1 MADRA
6 QGSVAFTPIVT
17 ILADADA
24 DAVDAIH
31 HNIKGSLGGDCTFT
45 VADGDDNWFYAP
57 NVICTTTSDEL
68 FGASDNNTDL
78 VGASGDQSNGPN
90 EAAGTAVTFT
100 DDSLADCD
108 ADKVWFLFVKNT
120 GTSDTSNTTTTN
132 SVYLSF
138 DSSAA
143 GYNVADNIE
152 IPGMTAEG
160 ILKTK
165 IEFISEITSVDNL
178 SPFLLNSLLLIALLV
193 NLFQFQS
200 YSDNHSLLS
209 SKVITL
215 KPEFSFCVKENHTFI
230 SSGG

>member
-6 QGSVAFTPIVT
+6 QGAVSFTPVVT
-17 ILADADA
+17 IAADSDA

-31 HNIKGSLGGDCTFT
+31 HNINGSLGGNLTFT
-45 VADGDDNWFYAP
+45 VQDGDDNWFYAP

-90 EAAGTAVTFT
+90 EAVASAVTFT

-120 GTSDTSNTTTTN
+120 GTSDISNTATTN

-138 DSSAA
+138 DGTAA

-152 IPGMTAEG
+152 IKAGEAWMSNLAGPVMSNVFIMTGQARSAG
-160 ILKTK
+160 T
-165 IEFISEITSVDNL
+165 
-178 SPFLLNSLLLIALLV
+178 
-193 NLFQFQS
+193 
-200 YSDNHSLLS
+200 
-209 SKVITL
+209 
-215 KPEFSFCVKENHTFI
+215 
-230 SSGG
+230 GGDVRCTVAAIVEDVAA